1 MQYDLKTIENTL
13 EILDMQIL
21 ACKMKITSKQNEIN
35 KIKEEM
41 NKLYIKV
48 NTIENLKQNYN
59 YGTTNKTI

>member
-1 MQYDLKTIENTL
+1 MQYDLKTIENTI

-48 NTIENLKQNYN
+48 NTIENLKQNL
-59 YGTTNKTI
+59 